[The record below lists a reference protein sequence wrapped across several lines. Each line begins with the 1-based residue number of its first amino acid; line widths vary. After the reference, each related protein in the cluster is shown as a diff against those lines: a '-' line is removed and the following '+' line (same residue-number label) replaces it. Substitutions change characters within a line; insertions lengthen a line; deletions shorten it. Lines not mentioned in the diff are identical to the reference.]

1 MDGGDESASQGPGLG
16 RGARRGDGLGRPLRL
31 LALGGVACAALVAST
46 ALSQV
51 PPDLAAANQKIGKRT
66 DVEGTAKLYAPLAEK
81 GPPYKEAT
89 FARDLSYGP
98 DEKNKLDVFTPAPAP
113 RGKLPVVIHLSGGE
127 NARQILPG
135 APFYDNVMLWAVKHG
150 MIGVNT
156 GRRPDQRMPW
166 ETGAQ
171 DVALMVKWVHDNI
184 AKYGGDPNRIYFVAH
199 AYGGTDVAKYLAHKE
214 FWTAP
219 THEVAGVA
227 FISTPFNIPPLITPA
242 PGRDGAVNPMADP
255 AHSDLEG
262 LKALNIPLFL
272 SVAELDPDNTH
283 ASDKALH
290 DALCAR
296 QGQQCPP
303 YMEFKDHQHIS
314 VMFSFNTAD
323 ESVSGPVLAWLRGLK

>member
-1 MDGGDESASQGPGLG
+1 MDEQDDPTAAGRVGGLKPSHQTARRMAFAGLG
-16 RGARRGDGLGRPLRL
+16 
-31 LALGGVACAALVAST
+31 AALILCVAAPA
-46 ALSQV
+46 ALAQV
-51 PPDLAAANQKIGKRT
+51 PPDIAAANRAIGKRT
-66 DVEGTAKLYAPLAEK
+66 DVEGTAKLYAPLAER
-81 GPPYKEAT
+81 PPYSEAT
-89 FARDLSYGP
+89 ATRDLSYGP
-98 DEKNKLDVFTPAPAP
+98 DEKNKLDVFAPAPAA
-113 RGKLPVVIHLSGGE
+113 RGRLPVVIHLSGGE

-150 MIGVNT
+150 MIGVST
-156 GRRPDQRMPW
+156 GRRLDAKMPW
-166 ETGAQ
+166 ATGAE

-227 FISTPFNIPPLITPA
+227 FISTPFNIEPLIMPP

-272 SVAELDPDNTH
+272 SVAEMDPDNTH
-283 ASDKALH
+283 ASDKALR

-314 VMFSFNTAD
+314 VMFSFNTPD
-323 ESVSGPVLAWLRGLK
+323 ESVSGPVLQWLRSLR